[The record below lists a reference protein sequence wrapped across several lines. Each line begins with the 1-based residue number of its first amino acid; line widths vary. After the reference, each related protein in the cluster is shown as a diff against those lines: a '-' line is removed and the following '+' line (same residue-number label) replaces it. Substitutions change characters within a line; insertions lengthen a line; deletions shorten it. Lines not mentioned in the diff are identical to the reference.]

1 MKSPNNLSQRL
12 AKQWQDNDIREQRL
26 LSATA
31 WPIQLTIGI
40 PTAQQFV
47 EQPALIREHTTQW
60 RKVKTGDVLWTEK
73 KYIKSS
79 ENINLPEYW
88 KINSPSEWIA
98 ATSNSKI
105 QQEFKILEQIITSVD
120 SLFHSLIIR
129 KRNLVIT
136 KLITE
141 IIQACQVAQLLT
153 PNYAQGRPL
162 RAVSVANCDSKF
174 YERNRNL
181 ITQLLD
187 IRFDGAASE
196 MGLEIFLGAIDEKDH
211 WLLIAPL
218 DSQLLPFQQFR
229 LRTTELVTTE
239 LPATH
244 IIIVENEQCLYQLP
258 ILPDTIAI
266 LGSGL
271 DLSWLKAPWLKS
283 RTLAYWGDIDT
294 WGLTILANARME
306 YSDLTALLMD
316 QNTFEKYK
324 NKFAVVEPQKAD
336 SNPPLNLNDEEREL
350 YLQLYAANKGRL
362 EQEFL
367 PESEVKKTVNKWHK
381 TN

>member
-12 AKQWQDNDIREQRL
+12 AKQWQDNDTREQRL
-26 LSATA
+26 LTTTA
-31 WPIQLTIGI
+31 WPVQLTIGK

-47 EQPALIREHTTQW
+47 KQPALVREHTAQW
-60 RKVKTGDVLWTEK
+60 RNVKTGDVLWTEK
-73 KYIKSS
+73 KYLKSS

-88 KINSPSEWIA
+88 KINTPSEWIA
-98 ATSNSKI
+98 ATANSKI
-105 QQEFKILEQIITSVD
+105 QQEFKILEKIITSVD
-120 SLFHSLIIR
+120 PLFHSLIIR

-136 KLITE
+136 KPITE

-181 ITQLLD
+181 LTQLLD
-187 IRFDGAASE
+187 IRFDNVVSD
-196 MGLEIFLGAIDEKDH
+196 MGLENFLGAIDEKDH

-218 DSQLLPFQQFR
+218 DSRLLPFQQFR
-229 LRTTELVTTE
+229 LRTTELVKTE
-239 LPATH
+239 LPASH
-244 IIIVENEQCLYQLP
+244 IIIIENEQCLYQLP
-258 ILPDTIAI
+258 TLPNTIAI
-266 LGSGL
+266 LGSGF
-271 DLSWLKAPWLKS
+271 DLSWLKAPWLKN

-294 WGLTILANARME
+294 WGLTILANAKIE
-306 YSDLTALLMD
+306 HPDLTALLMD

-324 NKFAVVEPQKAD
+324 TKFSVMEPQRAD
-336 SNPPLNLNDEEREL
+336 SNPPSNLNIEEREL
-350 YLQLYAANKGRL
+350 YLKLYSANKGRL

-367 PESEVKKTVNKWHK
+367 PESEVKKAFNKWYEI
-381 TN
+381 N